1 MPPPILGN
9 VSAHPATYAGLSAVR
24 RSLCLLVTVGCLMWN
39 TAFPACYG
47 RFGMSRED
55 PVAAE
60 KAHGEEAMAK
70 VRLFA
75 PMRKAVIGYWS
86 GTRVC

>member
-1 MPPPILGN
+1 
-9 VSAHPATYAGLSAVR
+9 
-24 RSLCLLVTVGCLMWN
+24 MWD
-39 TAFPACYG
+39 TAFPACYD
-47 RFGMSRED
+47 RFEMSGEG

-60 KAHGEEAMAK
+60 KVNAEEDMAEG
-70 VRLFA
+70 RLLF